1 MPHMNLCGVI
11 QNIKMIRSVIM
22 KNSWGILGNPT
33 KEQVQQWTE
42 LPFGE
47 FKKTVDSYKRIAKGK
62 EPSEY
67 RVTIVKTVPL
77 VSKLSKTIY
86 ALNGEHAI
94 KMIREINIADE
105 QWSETVVEN
114 DSFSYNA
121 TKISG

>member
-1 MPHMNLCGVI
+1 
-11 QNIKMIRSVIM
+11 M